1 MCVSVSEFD
10 QTDTFATDSIA
21 VNVHANA
28 AKADGVKVANTTVKM
43 RVTEVTFL
51 NFSKIELFIRK
62 KVIIKNILKLIF
74 RIFQILQPTHY

>member
-1 MCVSVSEFD
+1 VCVSVSEFD

-51 NFSKIELFIRK
+51 NVSENEIFI
-62 KVIIKNILKLIF
+62 
-74 RIFQILQPTHY
+74 